1 MSATFWQIL
10 AFVLVFLSYTLASE
24 AKIKFLEQIL
34 LLVDIILLLDYD
46 ALRRKLKSWQ
56 IFFLKS
62 FFNILANF
70 PVLAFEAFAKMTA

>member
-56 IFFLKS
+56 SFEKKFLQYFSQFPS
-62 FFNILANF
+62 FGI
-70 PVLAFEAFAKMTA
+70 

>member
-24 AKIKFLEQIL
+24 AKIKFMEQIL

-56 IFFLKS
+56 SLEKKFLQYFSQFAS
-62 FFNILANF
+62 FGI
-70 PVLAFEAFAKMTA
+70 

>member
-56 IFFLKS
+56 SFFLKS